1 MALRKSSAAGCY
13 LFFSPMIFSSNKPDD
28 DDDDVWVGKG
38 WLGRIR
44 RFARMLV
51 RRSDGTL
58 CLLDHLSHP
67 FFLTTQMYY
76 KQTKGNSDFKSQN

>member
-1 MALRKSSAAGCY
+1 
-13 LFFSPMIFSSNKPDD
+13 MIFSLNKPDDGD

-76 KQTKGNSDFKSQN
+76 KQTKENSDFKSQD